1 MNPPTAFRASLLECQ
16 GSLTRSRRRFR
27 TLPLHL
33 GAGIRVAQIGW
44 VLGILVILL
53 VFTEQ
58 ATAQTLT
65 VSPTNLTIGE
75 GSTGTYTVALTAQPS
90 ADVTVTVTAA
100 DAPSRC
106 GDGHGASCR
115 NKSGVA
121 TVDKT
126 SLTFTT
132 TDWSVA
138 QTVTVTATDEDMA
151 GIFKFAEITNQVS
164 GGGNSVTV
172 LITVT
177 DDDSRGVT
185 HYQMASDGTV
195 GTKFAA
201 ISLYEGHGDSGF
213 YIELNTEPTATT
225 TVTPTS
231 RHPDSLSVTS
241 EALTFTPENWNTPQ
255 LVTFTLID
263 NLIDDGQKGGGHFM
277 YKVAID
283 LTPSGTG
290 SDYVGQG
297 LVPFTVSFVDDD
309 TRGVEHYEVASDGTS
324 LGDPSWYESL
334 WDYDREWGFYI
345 ELTSEPTATTTVT
358 ATSTQP
364 EFLTVISEPLTFT
377 SENWNTPQP
386 VRFNLVGNEIDEE
399 GKGVHRIRKVDVEL
413 TPSGTDSD
421 YDGESLTSFPVY
433 IWNDDVAGIALSPT
447 ALTIS
452 EGEEAQYTVK
462 LSSEPTTS
470 VTVELSGLE
479 RTTLT
484 LDKTSL
490 TFTPANWRV
499 PQTVMVTADEDAD
512 GEDETVTLAHTS
524 SGGEYDE
531 LTANLPS
538 MVVDVNAWPAVS
550 ASCDPCTVSWGRP
563 VTLATTASD
572 PDGDPLSYEWSAP
585 RGHFEGRTDA
595 STNVWRA
602 PSEVGYV
609 AIQVQISD
617 GQGGSVSAVAAVEVV
632 NAAPQFLQ
640 SVRFKL
646 PENRDGRSQPVEL
659 GQLTASDLDGDSLTY
674 SLVSGDRDLFTVG
687 DEDGALSY
695 VGPAK
700 DFETD
705 PDPFDLTVRVRDGLS
720 AEARADVIVTVVDVN
735 EPPNALASCDPCEVP
750 RGGAVRLTMT
760 ASDPDGDVL
769 ACKWNAPN
777 GHFVGRTDSTV
788 AYWIAPD
795 EAGHTT
801 ISAAVVDGRSGSAFA
816 TVDVEAFNAAPQFG
830 PDVYHFELQEN
841 LDGRQRPIVLGQLRA
856 SDPDGDALTY
866 SLVSGDRERFYIRAE
881 DGVVTYVGPGEDFET
896 GPGRYDLTVQAQ
908 DAGGAK
914 AEATVYVVVTDVNEE
929 PAVSVS
935 CDPCTVS
942 RGGEVRLAAMA
953 LDPEGDVLTYEWTAP
968 DGRFGGRTDSSAVRW
983 TAPDVIRNVTI
994 SVRAADGRGGSSLA
1008 TVGVKVVNAAPVF
1021 SHRIYPFELAENLD
1035 GRSQPVKL
1043 GQLTVSDPDGD
1054 ALSYSLVSGDRSR
1067 FTVGV
1072 EDGVVTYVGPG
1083 EDFETGPDRYDL
1095 MVRARDAVG
1104 GKAEAEVTVT
1114 ITDVNEEPA
1123 VLASCDPCAVSRGG
1137 EVRLTATASDPDGD
1151 VLTYE
1156 WSAPNGH
1163 FSGRAD
1169 SSAVRWTAPDV
1180 AGSVIIRVEVADGQ
1194 GGLASATTEVNVV
1207 NAAPRFSQSVY
1218 SFELAEHLDGRQ
1230 LPVELGQLTASD
1242 PDGDMLTYSL
1252 MSRDENRFAIRAD
1265 NGVVTYIG
1273 PGEDFE
1279 TGPSQY
1285 DLMVQARDAAGGE
1298 AQAEVTITVTDVN
1311 EAPVAIAIIPDQML
1325 DEGGS
1330 AVEVT
1335 LSPYFADGD
1344 GDDLTYHAQSSDP
1357 HVVQAAVTS
1366 MVLTL
1371 TPVVYGSA
1379 TVTVTAEDT
1388 EGLQVT
1394 QSLHVQVSDGP
1405 QRALLENMLA
1415 ATVRAHLASVR
1426 MTIGRR
1432 VNANHCESP
1441 RLTVRGRP
1449 VPLGRAAMKTS
1460 LNKLVTDA
1468 RSATAQALSG
1478 RSRAS
1483 YRAVDE
1489 FTMPMSFE
1497 PGSGRSAADRQ
1508 MANIKAVPMQVLGFG
1523 GSGVVTTG
1531 TTELVLL
1538 RGTGKRSGCRAAPP
1552 LVLWSQGGLQSFRGK
1567 PETYGYKSNYDGNLW
1582 TGYVGLDARLGKSW
1596 LAGLAL
1602 SRSRGTGDW
1611 RVGTSDGELTQTMV
1625 AIHPFL
1631 RWANESTSVWA
1642 LVGRGKGNA
1651 ENLRTAGRM
1660 GTSALDLRLGLVELE
1675 TSLGRSGKLGF
1686 SLMGDASWAELKTE
1700 DGEESVDGQHVR
1712 VNQVRIGTKSS
1723 VPIGGGL
1730 SLSGEVHARRDG
1742 GAGPN
1747 GYGMELV
1754 GGLRAGQGVVRLN
1767 AQARMLV
1774 LHSAT
1779 GYREWGS
1786 ALTLTVGKPGAEGL
1800 SMTVSPQWGD
1810 AATGV
1815 GSLWKGSLDRDFQSP
1830 GGDRWTL
1837 DARANYAIAYSKQ
1850 RRLDIFATY
1859 NLSFGEP
1866 SFGLRLG
1873 LPDGSHHGP

>member
-1 MNPPTAFRASLLECQ
+1 M
-16 GSLTRSRRRFR
+16 
-27 TLPLHL
+27 HL
-33 GAGIRVAQIGW
+33 GVGIRVAWIGW
-44 VLGILVILL
+44 VLGILVMLL

-65 VSPTNLTIGE
+65 VSPTNLTINE
-75 GSTGTYTVALTAQPS
+75 GDTGTYTVALTAQPS

-100 DAPSRC
+100 DAPSKC
-106 GDGHGASCR
+106 HDASGGSCT

-151 GIFKFAEITNQVS
+151 GVFKHAEITNQVS
-164 GGGNSVTV
+164 DGGNSVTV
-172 LITVT
+172 DILVL
-177 DDDSRGVT
+177 DDDRRGVT
-185 HYQMASDGTV
+185 HYQVADDGTV

-201 ISLYEGHGDSGF
+201 VGVNESHGDGGF
-213 YIELNTEPTATT
+213 YIELNSEPTASTTITATSGRPDSLSVTSEPLVFTSENWDDPQLVTFTLTDNQIDGDNFQVKIALTPSGTGSDYVGQGLVSFTVNVRDDDTREITYYLVELDGTSLSDLQRSADGLWDYDRDWGFFVKLDTEPTATT
-225 TVTPTS
+225 TVTATS
-231 RHPDSLSVTS
+231 RQPEFLTITS

-255 LVTFTLID
+255 
-263 NLIDDGQKGGGHFM
+263 
-277 YKVAID
+277 
-283 LTPSGTG
+283 
-290 SDYVGQG
+290 
-297 LVPFTVSFVDDD
+297 
-309 TRGVEHYEVASDGTS
+309 
-324 LGDPSWYESL
+324 
-334 WDYDREWGFYI
+334 
-345 ELTSEPTATTTVT
+345 
-358 ATSTQP
+358 
-364 EFLTVISEPLTFT
+364 
-377 SENWNTPQP
+377 P
-386 VRFNLVGNEIDEE
+386 VRFNSVGNEIDEE
-399 GKGVHRIRKVDVEL
+399 GKGVHVVRQIKIDL
-413 TPSGTDSD
+413 TFGGTGSD
-421 YDGESLTSFPVY
+421 YDGQRFRWFTVN
-433 IWNDDVAGIALSPT
+433 IWNDDVAGIVLSPT
-447 ALTIS
+447 TLTIS
-452 EGEEAQYTVK
+452 EGEQTQYTVK

-470 VTVELSGLE
+470 VTVELSGQEETVLN
-479 RTTLT
+479 

-490 TFTPANWRV
+490 TFTPSNWRAA
-499 PQTVMVTADEDAD
+499 QTMTLTADHDAD
-512 GEDETVTLAHTS
+512 GTDDSVTLTHTA

-531 LTANLPS
+531 LTANLPLT
-538 MVVDVNAWPAVS
+538 VIDVNEWPAVS

-563 VTLATTASD
+563 VTVAATASD
-572 PDGDPLSYEWSAP
+572 PDGGALTYEWSAP
-585 RGHFEGRTDA
+585 SGYFEGRTDA

-602 PSEVGYV
+602 PAEVGNV
-609 AIQVQISD
+609 AIQIRVSD

-632 NAAPQFLQ
+632 NAAPQFPQ
-640 SVRFKL
+640 NVRFDL

-659 GQLTASDLDGDSLTY
+659 GLLTASDSDGDALTY
-674 SLVSGDRDLFTVG
+674 SLVSGDRDLFTLG
-687 DEDGALSY
+687 EENGALSY

-705 PDPFDLTVRVRDGLS
+705 PDQFDLTVRVRDGLS
-720 AEARADVIVTVVDVN
+720 AEARTDVIVTVSDVN
-735 EPPNALASCDPCEVP
+735 EPPTALASCDPCEVP
-750 RGGAVRLTMT
+750 HGGAVRLTVT
-760 ASDPDGDVL
+760 VSDPDGDAL

-816 TVDVEAFNAAPQFG
+816 TVNVEAFNASPQFG
-830 PDVYHFELQEN
+830 PDVYHFELEEN

-866 SLVSGDRERFYIRAE
+866 SLVSGDGDRFYIRAE

-896 GPGRYDLTVQAQ
+896 GPDRYDLTVQTQ

-914 AEATVYVVVTDVNEE
+914 AEATVYVAVTDVNEE

-935 CDPCTVS
+935 CDPCTAL

-953 LDPEGDVLTYEWTAP
+953 FDPEGDVLTYEWTAP
-968 DGRFGGRTDSSAVRW
+968 DGRFDGRTDSSAVRW
-983 TAPDVIRNVTI
+983 TAPDVIGNVTI

-1035 GRSQPVKL
+1035 GRQQPVKL

-1054 ALSYSLVSGDRSR
+1054 ELSYSLMSGDRSR

-1163 FSGRAD
+1163 FSGGAD

-1252 MSRDENRFAIRAD
+1252 VSRDENRFAIRAD
-1265 NGVVTYIG
+1265 NGVVTYVG

-1279 TGPSQY
+1279 TGPSRY
-1285 DLMVQARDAAGGE
+1285 DLTVQARDAAGGE

-1311 EAPVAIAIIPDQML
+1311 EAPVAIAIIPDQVL
-1325 DEGGS
+1325 DEGGT
-1330 AVEVT
+1330 AVDVD

-1344 GDDLTYHAQSSDP
+1344 GDDLTYHAQSSNP

-1366 MVLTL
+1366 TVLTL
-1371 TPVVYGSA
+1371 TPAVYGSA
-1379 TVTVTAEDT
+1379 TVTVTVEDT
-1388 EGLQVT
+1388 EGLQVV

-1432 VNANHCESP
+1432 MNANHCESP
-1441 RLTVRGRP
+1441 RLTLRGRP
-1449 VPLGRAAMKTS
+1449 VPLGGAAMRTA
-1460 LNKLVTDA
+1460 LNKLVTEA
-1468 RSATAQALSG
+1468 RSAVALGLRGGS
-1478 RSRAS
+1478 STS

-1489 FTMPMSFE
+1489 FAMPMSFGL
-1497 PGSGRSAADRQ
+1497 GSGRSTVDRR
-1508 MANIKAVPMQVLGFG
+1508 MANIKSVPMQVLGFG
-1523 GSGVVTTG
+1523 GSGAATG

-1552 LVLWSQGGLQSFRGK
+1552 LVLWSQGGIQSFRGK
-1567 PETYGYKSNYDGNLW
+1567 PETYGYNSNYDGNLW

-1611 RVGTSDGELTQTMV
+1611 RAGTSDGELTQTMV

-1631 RWANESTSVWA
+1631 RWTNESTSVWA

-1660 GTSALDLRLGLVELE
+1660 GTSAMDLRLGLVELE

-1747 GYGMELV
+1747 GYGMEIV
-1754 GGLRAGQGVVRLN
+1754 GGLRAGQGIVRLN

-1815 GSLWKGSLDRDFQSP
+1815 GSLWRGSLDRDFQSP
-1830 GGDRWTL
+1830 GGDDRWTL

>member
-1 MNPPTAFRASLLECQ
+1 M
-16 GSLTRSRRRFR
+16 
-27 TLPLHL
+27 HL
-33 GAGIRVAQIGW
+33 GVGIRVAWIGW
-44 VLGILVILL
+44 VLGILVMLL

-65 VSPTNLTIGE
+65 VSPTNLTINE

-106 GDGHGASCR
+106 HDSSGASCR

-132 TDWSVA
+132 ADWSVA

-172 LITVT
+172 VITVT

-185 HYQMASDGTV
+185 HYLVADDGTV
-195 GTKFAA
+195 GTEGAG
-201 ISLYEGHGDSGF
+201 ISLYESHGNSGF
-213 YIELNTEPTATT
+213 YFKLNTEPTATT

-255 LVTFTLID
+255 LVSFTLVD
-263 NLIDDGQKGGGHFM
+263 NEIDDGQKGGGHFL
-277 YKVAID
+277 YQVAID

-309 TRGVEHYEVASDGTS
+309 TRGVKHYEVASDGTS
-324 LGDPSWYESL
+324 LGNPSWYESL

-345 ELTSEPTATTTVT
+345 KLTSEPTATTTVT

-364 EFLTVISEPLTFT
+364 EFLTVISEPLIFT

-386 VRFNLVGNEIDEE
+386 VRFNLVGNEIDED
-399 GKGVHRIRKVDVEL
+399 GKGVHNTRTVDVDL
-413 TPSGTDSD
+413 TPSGTGSD
-421 YDGESLTSFPVY
+421 YDGESLTSFPIY
-433 IWNDDVAGIALSPT
+433 FWNDDVAGIVLSPAT
-447 ALTIS
+447 LTIS
-452 EGEEAQYTVK
+452 EGEETQYTVK

-470 VTVELSGLE
+470 VTVELSGQEETVLN
-479 RTTLT
+479 

-490 TFTPANWRV
+490 TFTPSNWRV
-499 PQTVMVTADEDAD
+499 AQTVTVTADNDAD
-512 GEDETVTLAHTS
+512 GVDNTVTLTHAS

-538 MVVDVNAWPAVS
+538 TVVDVNEWPAVS
-550 ASCDPCTVSWGRP
+550 ALCDPCTVSWGRP
-563 VTLATTASD
+563 VTLAATASD
-572 PDGDPLSYEWSAP
+572 PDGDALTYEWSAP
-585 RGHFEGRTDA
+585 SGHFEGRTDA

-602 PSEVGYV
+602 PSEVGHV
-609 AIQVQISD
+609 AIQIRVSD

-632 NAAPQFLQ
+632 NAAPRFPQ
-640 SVRFKL
+640 SVRFDL

-659 GQLTASDLDGDSLTY
+659 GQLTASDLDGDALTY
-674 SLVSGDRDLFTVG
+674 SLVSGDRDLFAVG
-687 DEDGALSY
+687 AEDGELTY

-705 PDPFDLTVRVRDGLS
+705 PDQFDLTVRVRDGLS
-720 AEARADVIVTVVDVN
+720 AEARADVIVTVSDVN
-735 EPPNALASCDPCEVP
+735 EQPTALASCDPCEVP
-750 RGGAVRLTMT
+750 RGGAVRLTVT
-760 ASDPDGDVL
+760 ASDPDGDAL

-801 ISAAVVDGRSGSAFA
+801 ISTTVVDGRSGSAFA
-816 TVDVEAFNAAPQFG
+816 TVNVGVFNASPQFG
-830 PDVYHFELQEN
+830 PDIYHFELEEN
-841 LDGRQRPIVLGQLRA
+841 LDGRHRPIVIGQLRA

-866 SLVSGDRERFYIRAE
+866 SLVSGDGNRFYIRAE
-881 DGVVTYVGPGEDFET
+881 DGVVTYVGPGEDFESGPDQYDLTVRTQDAGGASAEAKVFVAVTDVNEEPAVSVSCDPCTVSRAGEVRLAATALDPEGDVLTWEWTAPNGRFDGRTDSSAVRWTAPDVIGNVTISVRAADGRGGSSLATVGVTVVNATPVFSHQIYPFKLAENLDGSQQPVKLGQLMASDPDGDALTYSLVSGNRNRFAVGPDDGGVTYIGPGEDFET
-896 GPGRYDLTVQAQ
+896 GPDRYDLTVRAR
-908 DAGGAK
+908 DAVGGK
-914 AEATVYVVVTDVNEE
+914 AEAVITVTVTDVNEE

-942 RGGEVRLAAMA
+942 RGGEVRL
-953 LDPEGDVLTYEWTAP
+953 
-968 DGRFGGRTDSSAVRW
+968 
-983 TAPDVIRNVTI
+983 N
-994 SVRAADGRGGSSLA
+994 
-1008 TVGVKVVNAAPVF
+1008 
-1021 SHRIYPFELAENLD
+1021 
-1035 GRSQPVKL
+1035 
-1043 GQLTVSDPDGD
+1043 
-1054 ALSYSLVSGDRSR
+1054 
-1067 FTVGV
+1067 
-1072 EDGVVTYVGPG
+1072 
-1083 EDFETGPDRYDL
+1083 
-1095 MVRARDAVG
+1095 
-1104 GKAEAEVTVT
+1104 
-1114 ITDVNEEPA
+1114 
-1123 VLASCDPCAVSRGG
+1123 
-1137 EVRLTATASDPDGD
+1137 ATASDPDGD
-1151 VLTYE
+1151 ALTYE

-1163 FSGRAD
+1163 FDGRAD

-1180 AGSVIIRVEVADGQ
+1180 AGSVTIRVEVADGQ
-1194 GGLASATTEVNVV
+1194 GGLASATAEVNVV
-1207 NAAPRFSQSVY
+1207 NGAPRFSQSVY
-1218 SFELAEHLDGRQ
+1218 PFELVEHLDGRQ
-1230 LPVELGQLTASD
+1230 LPVEVGQLTASD

-1252 MSRDENRFAIRAD
+1252 VSGDRNRFAIRAD
-1265 NGVVTYIG
+1265 NGVVSYIG

-1279 TGPSQY
+1279 TGPSRY

-1311 EAPVAIAIIPDQML
+1311 EAPIAIAVIPDQL
-1325 DEGGS
+1325 VDEGGT
-1330 AVEVT
+1330 AVDVD

-1344 GDDLTYHAQSSDP
+1344 GDDLTYHAQSSDTR
-1357 HVVQAAVTS
+1357 VVSAAVTS

-1371 TPVVYGSA
+1371 TPAVYGSA

-1394 QSLHVQVSDGP
+1394 QSLQVQVSDGP

-1432 VNANHCESP
+1432 MNANHCESP

-1478 RSRAS
+1478 RSRTS

-1489 FTMPMSFE
+1489 FAVPMSFE
-1497 PGSGRSAADRQ
+1497 PGSGRSTADRR
-1508 MANIKAVPMQVLGFG
+1508 MANIKSVPMQVLGFG
-1523 GSGVVTTG
+1523 GSGAAVTG
-1531 TTELVLL
+1531 ATELVLL

-1552 LVLWSQGGLQSFRGK
+1552 LVLWSQGGIQSFRGK
-1567 PETYGYKSNYDGNLW
+1567 PETYGYKSNYEGNLW
-1582 TGYVGLDARLGKSW
+1582 TGYVGLDARLSKSW

-1611 RVGTSDGELTQTMV
+1611 RAGTSDGELTQTMV

-1631 RWANESTSVWA
+1631 RWTNESTSVWA

-1700 DGEESVDGQHVR
+1700 DGEESVDGQLVR

-1723 VPIGGGL
+1723 VPIRGGL

-1742 GAGPN
+1742 GAGPK
-1747 GYGMELV
+1747 GYGMEIV

-1815 GSLWKGSLDRDFQSP
+1815 GSLWKGSLDRDFRSP

-1837 DARANYAIAYSKQ
+1837 DARANYAIAYTKH

-1873 LPDGSHHGP
+1873 LPDSNNHGP